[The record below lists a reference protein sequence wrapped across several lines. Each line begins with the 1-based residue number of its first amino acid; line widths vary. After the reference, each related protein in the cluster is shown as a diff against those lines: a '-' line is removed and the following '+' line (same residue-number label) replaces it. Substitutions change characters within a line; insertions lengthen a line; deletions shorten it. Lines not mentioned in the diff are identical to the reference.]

1 MDQSD
6 LTFRLN
12 AYPAAVFVDI
22 LHEVAEPL
30 DARALK
36 TQLEAKGFDRSVVDA
51 FWKRAQP
58 GVKRHG
64 NVAFDAARGLYTWR
78 EDRGSTRQ

>member
-1 MDQSD
+1 MM
-6 LTFRLN
+6 FRLN

-22 LHEVAEPL
+22 LHQVAEPL
-30 DARALK
+30 DARGLK
-36 TQLEAKGFDRSVVDA
+36 AELEAQGFDRTVVDT

-64 NVAFDAARGLYTWR
+64 NVAFDAAHGLYRWR
-78 EDRGSTRQ
+78 EDMGSARQ

>member
-1 MDQSD
+1 MDRSD
-6 LTFRLN
+6 LVFQLN

-36 TQLEAKGFDRSVVDA
+36 AHLEAKGFERLVVDA

-64 NVAFDAARGLYTWR
+64 NVAFEATRGLYRWR
-78 EDRGSTRQ
+78 EDMGSTRQ

>member
-1 MDQSD
+1 MDRSE

-30 DARALK
+30 GARALK
-36 TQLEAKGFDRSVVDA
+36 DHLEAMGFDRSVVDGM
-51 FWKRAQP
+51 WKRAQP

-64 NVAFDAARGLYTWR
+64 NVAFDATRGLYRWR
-78 EDRGSTRQ
+78 EDMGSARQ

>member
-1 MDQSD
+1 MDRSD
-6 LTFRLN
+6 LMFRLN

-22 LHEVAEPL
+22 LHQAAGSL
-30 DARALK
+30 DARGLK
-36 TQLEAKGFDRSVVDA
+36 DQLEAQGFDRAVVDT

-64 NVAFDAARGLYTWR
+64 NVAFDATHGLYRWR
-78 EDRGSTRQ
+78 EDMGSTRQ